1 MTKQGARG
9 DHFLAFLIL
18 NAAASGFNT
27 PRPDARGQ
35 RPGGSGAR
43 TRISS
48 RGNDHVI
55 YCCRGG
61 STGGRVRGGG
71 YKMTEEPALQPFG
84 AAARCRPPRWNQLE
98 RAGPGDWSVT
108 LYFENTL

>member
-1 MTKQGARG
+1 MTKQGAHR

-18 NAAASGFNT
+18 NAAASDFNT
-27 PRPDARGQ
+27 PRPDAEGL

-48 RGNDHVI
+48 RGNGHVI
-55 YCCRGG
+55 YCCRRG
-61 STGGRVRGGG
+61 STGARVRGGG
-71 YKMTEEPALQPFG
+71 YKMTEKPALQLFG
-84 AAARCRPPRWNQLE
+84 AVAHRSPRS
-98 RAGPGDWSVT
+98 GISSIVPGRGDGSVT